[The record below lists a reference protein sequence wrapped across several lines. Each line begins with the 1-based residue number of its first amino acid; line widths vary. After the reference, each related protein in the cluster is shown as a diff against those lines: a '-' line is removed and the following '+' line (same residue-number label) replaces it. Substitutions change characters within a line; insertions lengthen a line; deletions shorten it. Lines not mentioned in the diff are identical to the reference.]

1 MNENNLKNI
10 GIIMGGYSHE
20 YEISIKSGMV
30 VYKTLKEHYN
40 CYRILINERSWSLID
55 EKDDLYKIDAE
66 VGSKISLNC
75 VLLLN
80 KNNDIKFGSPYL
92 SDEKVTATVLK
103 QFNGVKF
110 LVYKMKPKKKMRRKN
125 GFRNKLTRILID
137 SL

>member
-1 MNENNLKNI
+1 MNYAIVEIGGRQIWAEQGKFYDEN
-10 GIIMGGYSHE
+10 
-20 YEISIKSGMV
+20 
-30 VYKTLKEHYN
+30 
-40 CYRILINERSWSLID
+40 
-55 EKDDLYKIDAE
+55 KIDAE

>member
-1 MNENNLKNI
+1 
-10 GIIMGGYSHE
+10 
-20 YEISIKSGMV
+20 
-30 VYKTLKEHYN
+30 
-40 CYRILINERSWSLID
+40 
-55 EKDDLYKIDAE
+55 
-66 VGSKISLNC
+66 
-75 VLLLN
+75 
-80 KNNDIKFGSPYL
+80 L